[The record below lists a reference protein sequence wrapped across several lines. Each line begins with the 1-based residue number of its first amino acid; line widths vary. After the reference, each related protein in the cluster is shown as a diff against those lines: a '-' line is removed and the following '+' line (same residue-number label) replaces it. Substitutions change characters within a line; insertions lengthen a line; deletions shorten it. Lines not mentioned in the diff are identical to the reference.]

1 MVIKI
6 VLLACFLSLPLT
18 WQLTSPYRF
27 RGYLKKLWSPR
38 TTIIYLTG
46 LMLLFQIFDIL
57 TLKLNAGP
65 LTYVISF
72 AGLTAAIVGTVLAVW
87 AKFVMSNNWGE
98 PAQHNIKRQQELVTD
113 GPFAFSRNPIYL
125 GLLLYLL
132 GFELALQSFLL
143 VIVLPIFW
151 LILYAVKKE
160 EKLLE
165 GYYLLKKHDADAVIP
180 VVQFSYPPQ
189 KLLSIQNGFLKI
201 LNPSYINN
209 RSQEFKPLFHDAG
222 LFYWLKV
229 KSFLKQ
235 KKIFMKKSAPL
246 KISEMESQDI
256 NTPADWNLAE
266 LKYKIVHHKK
276 FMT

>member
-165 GYYLLKKHDADAVIP
+165 GYFGK
-180 VVQFSYPPQ
+180 SYQEYKRKVPR
-189 KLLSIQNGFLKI
+189 FLK
-201 LNPSYINN
+201 LS
-209 RSQEFKPLFHDAG
+209 SL
-222 LFYWLKV
+222 
-229 KSFLKQ
+229 
-235 KKIFMKKSAPL
+235 
-246 KISEMESQDI
+246 
-256 NTPADWNLAE
+256 
-266 LKYKIVHHKK
+266 
-276 FMT
+276 